1 MMAKLD
7 RLPIHEEIKV
17 WDLSLLSPEDQDRA
31 KDLMDLIRGATDIEA
46 KGVKS
51 ALIEFANLVE
61 GLPLLGEND
70 RRQGPKIEVPR
81 SLAYYWQR
89 RQHASEWRRYY
100 FNELKK
106 VQILR
111 FVELCRQYGYREGN
125 TREMAPIDEWAPD
138 DREELAELLEIA
150 AAEPKCQRHSKR
162 RKSRH

>member
-1 MMAKLD
+1 MRARGMMAKLD

-111 FVELCRQYGYREGN
+111 FVELCEQYGYREGN
-125 TREMAPIDEWAPD
+125 TREMAPIGEWEAD
-138 DREELAELLEIA
+138 DREELVELLEIA
-150 AAEPKCQRHSKR
+150 AVSKPTSHR
-162 RKSRH
+162 VC